1 MKRFAI
7 FGTIVD
13 TDDMRYA
20 IEDVTPNQFRAFT
33 KNLADGEEIEIQ
45 INSPGGSVFAGI
57 AIANMI
63 RQLSIEGHK
72 VTAKVEGLAASIAS
86 VIMCAADKVIMPESA
101 VCMIH
106 NCWSVVQ
113 GDSTALRK
121 EAETM
126 DILNEAIVS
135 FYLSKFDLSRDTL
148 KEMMNNET
156 WFSGKEAQTFNFK
169 CEVTPDEKDFSIAAK
184 VKSFDL
190 AKFNKTPKALMDMIM
205 ENEIKNEE
213 IDSTVSTIDQEEV
226 EAIEKQVHEQ
236 IEEPKAEEPK
246 VEKPVEDEPKAENKI
261 ESLPMDEVEKRVSG
275 MQSTMAKKMDAMK
288 KEYDAKIVEFE
299 NQLKVKDEELTT
311 AKNEVISLNQKLEDA
326 NKELQATVSALEE
339 KSNALATLN
348 ANVLTPTE
356 TKESWRTLK
365 GKAFLDYVNA
375 HKKELSK

>member
-13 TDDMRYA
+13 TDDMRYT

-190 AKFNKTPKALMDMIM
+190 AKFNKTPKALKDMIM

-226 EAIEKQVHEQ
+226 KAIEEQVEKQ
-236 IEEPKAEEPK
+236 I
-246 VEKPVEDEPKAENKI
+246 EKPVEDEPKAENKI

-275 MQSTMAKKMDAMK
+275 MQSTMAKKMDVMK

-299 NQLKVKDEELTT
+299 NQLKAKDEELTT
-311 AKNEVISLNQKLEDA
+311 TKNEVISLNQKLEDA
-326 NKELQATVSALEE
+326 SKELQKTVSALEE